1 MIREKWDRQDLYEK
15 VWQFPLRKLGAE
27 YKISDV
33 ALAKI
38 CRKLEIPLPGLGHW
52 TKIACGH
59 TIPRPPLAEVGNLPV
74 LIRQVREPETPILPE
89 DAPELE
95 RIERLASTATPA
107 VTKAMLAHPL

>member
-59 TIPRPPLAEVGNLPV
+59 TIPRPPLA
-74 LIRQVREPETPILPE
+74 VRI
-89 DAPELE
+89 
-95 RIERLASTATPA
+95 
-107 VTKAMLAHPL
+107 